1 MSDEVYEKVIESKL
15 VYKGRLFNVRVDK
28 VSTSWGRVTTREIV
42 EHPGAVV
49 IIPLFHNDSVVLVSQ
64 YRHAVGK
71 VLLELPAGTLEVG
84 ECPERCAHRELEEET
99 GYVAG
104 KMEKITTLYLAPGYS
119 TEKVHI
125 YVASDLKKVGQKLE
139 PDEKIKTV
147 ILKIDE
153 VVDMIIKGE
162 IEDAKTVAGI
172 MLLKRLI
179 S

>member
-1 MSDEVYEKVIESKL
+1 MSDEVYEKVIESNP

-28 VSTSWGRVTTREIV
+28 VLTSWGRLTVREIV

-49 IIPLFHNDSVVLVSQ
+49 IIPLLDKESVVLVSQ
-64 YRHAVGK
+64 YRHAAGK

-84 ECPERCAHRELEEET
+84 EDPEKCACRELEEET
-99 GYVAG
+99 GFIAG
-104 KMEKITTLYLAPGYS
+104 RMEKVAMLYLAPGYS
-119 TEKVHI
+119 TEKVHL

-139 PDEKIKTV
+139 PDEKIRTM
-147 ILKIDE
+147 ILKIDD
-153 VVDMIIKGE
+153 VVNMIVKGE

-172 MLLKRLI
+172 MLLKRLT